1 MKKIILIFFILIP
14 CLVISQYNRKYK
26 NPPNVTNGIVMTI
39 GGVSLTTMG
48 FLVRPLYYSDP
59 NYLGSDEFSTYD
71 AVTQTTEDETITT
84 DTGAIVNNYYRDY
97 YEADDYYDYSYSSR
111 IRRFHRPMYYSN
123 PWVKKPWYKQNHKWP
138 AITVGVTFTI
148 TGLITIIAKR

>member
-14 CLVISQYNRKYK
+14 CLVISQYQRHYK
-26 NPPNVTNGIVMTI
+26 EKRNTKRFTNGVAMTI
-39 GGVSLTTMG
+39 GGIGLTTMG
-48 FLVRPLYYSDP
+48 VM
-59 NYLGSDEFSTYD
+59 
-71 AVTQTTEDETITT
+71 V
-84 DTGAIVNNYYRDY
+84 
-97 YEADDYYDYSYSSR
+97 
-111 IRRFHRPMYYSN
+111 RPMYYSN